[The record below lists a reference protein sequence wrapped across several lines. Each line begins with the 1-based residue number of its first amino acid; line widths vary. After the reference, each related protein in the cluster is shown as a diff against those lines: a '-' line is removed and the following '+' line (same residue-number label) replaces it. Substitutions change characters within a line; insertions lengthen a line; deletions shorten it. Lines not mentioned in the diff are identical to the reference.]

1 MNVSKEAVFLLSIA
15 TEEFIRYFSTLGQGR
30 AQYYNRNM
38 VRYDDLAAVA
48 ENRRDFNFLHAVVPM
63 PQPLHNAFAARNKRE
78 RDLLRDDPA
87 MQLLQNGH
95 KPRSRSPDPPNSELF
110 PLQLAPCLLPK
121 TQSKPQPQVRKR
133 QNVKAAASISPHTT
147 PNASIDNPSTV
158 QPTETWEEYKE
169 RSRRLFGP
177 GDGSRVRQSKSSTNL
192 LNGGP
197 SSQIVPPAPDISKVS
212 SHLDDPDDPSETRSH
227 SDIKRHSPHPTLHQY
242 RLPLTGPGSAFLQ
255 GPGGPFPAS
264 TPSLASSNNHLI
276 IIGSSSSSAAP
287 PSGRT
292 IYSTDIVS
300 RDDAD

>member
-1 MNVSKEAVFLLSIA
+1 
-15 TEEFIRYFSTLGQGR
+15 
-30 AQYYNRNM
+30 
-38 VRYDDLAAVA
+38 
-48 ENRRDFNFLHAVVPM
+48 M

-121 TQSKPQPQVRKR
+121 TQPKPQPQVRKR